1 MSKTPKAA
9 AKAAAKSATKPPAKP
24 ASKSASKNGNIYIGI
39 GGWTFEPWRGV
50 FYPEKLT
57 QAKELAYAASKLTSI
72 EINGTYYGS
81 QKPESFR
88 KWAREVPDGFVF
100 SLKGPRFAT
109 NRRVLAEAGDSVKRF
124 YDSGV
129 LELGDRLGPVLW
141 QFAPTKKFDE
151 ADFGKFLELLPRKL
165 DGRALRHV
173 VEVRHDSFC
182 APDFIALLRQFET
195 PVVFAEHGKYP
206 AIADVAGDF
215 VYARLQKGNDEIK
228 TCYPPKQLD
237 AWAKRLQLW
246 ADGGEPD
253 DLPRVDEDQAEEGAA
268 RRVRLCDPRG
278 QDPRAGRRDGI
289 DRAREIT
296 GRRPMAR
303 AKKLFTI
310 GYEQTPAK
318 SVLDELERAGVK
330 LLVDVRAVASSRRP
344 GFSKNQLAAGPR
356 RARHFLSAS
365 ARAGHAEGRPRG
377 RAQRQIR
384 RAAQDLRRASEDAAG
399 ERGTRRT
406 VGAGEEVRPGLH
418 PLLRARPHPLPP
430 AMDRRD
436 HRGPRR
442 REDREFGRA
451 ADIKRHCERSE
462 AIQSFHLALDC
473 FGRFAPRND
482 GPSSYPSRHT
492 AIGCS

>member
-1 MSKTPKAA
+1 VSKTPK
-9 AKAAAKSATKPPAKP
+9 P
-24 ASKSASKNGNIYIGI
+24 ASKKSGNIYIGI
-39 GGWTFEPWRGV
+39 GGWTFAPWRGV

-57 QAKELAYAASKLTSI
+57 QAKELEYAASKLTSI

-151 ADFGKFLELLPRKL
+151 ADFGKFLELLPRQL
-165 DGRALRHV
+165 EGRALRHV

-182 APDFIALLRQFET
+182 APDFIALLRKFET

-253 DLPRVDEDQAEEGAA
+253 DLPRVDAA
-268 RRVRLCDPRG
+268 
-278 QDPRAGRRDGI
+278 
-289 DRAREIT
+289 T
-296 GRRPMAR
+296 
-303 AKKLFTI
+303 AKKAPRDVFAYVI
-310 GYEQTPAK
+310 HEGK
-318 SVLDELERAGVK
+318 
-330 LLVDVRAVASSRRP
+330 VRAP
-344 GFSKNQLAAGPR
+344 AG
-356 RARHFLSAS
+356 AMEL
-365 ARAGHAEGRPRG
+365 
-377 RAQRQIR
+377 I
-384 RAAQDLRRASEDAAG
+384 
-399 ERGTRRT
+399 ER
-406 VGAGEEVRPGLH
+406 V
-418 PLLRARPHPLPP
+418 
-430 AMDRRD
+430 
-436 HRGPRR
+436 
-442 REDREFGRA
+442 
-451 ADIKRHCERSE
+451 K
-462 AIQSFHLALDC
+462 
-473 FGRFAPRND
+473 
-482 GPSSYPSRHT
+482 
-492 AIGCS
+492 